1 MKDLTTAAEA
11 KATTALGTEPIIIIK
26 IEWDSGTKY
35 YSEKTFTLGAL
46 SVEGK
51 IISFNP
57 IQALQKTD
65 SVGEAT
71 GAAVVLDDTDG
82 ALKTLINT
90 EIIEGKAVTVYQ
102 HFEGNAQA
110 DLTLLLKGK
119 IAGGIGWSEG
129 ERTLDISIDTAVEDK
144 EVGFA
149 PDETDIPTIY
159 PPAVEKVWPLCFGT
173 VIHVPAIRVLHNPD
187 AELVAGINQN
197 NTSFVV
203 KGGDLFPQTPTVIT
217 LDVGNVRY
225 TGTMDGEEFTVVTS
239 NTAHDSTI
247 LFLDRPSDDPHA
259 DDAKVA
265 WISGDHD
272 ITGLYCYANTS
283 YGFAVNK
290 CIRQEGNK
298 CFFLESWGVHYVAS
312 DPRIVTH
319 VVMGLGDSIVETA
332 GIPRGSWAVSC
343 FFENINFPIT
353 VLETGELISRYLG
366 VPIVIEDKW
375 QLHSGMSVD
384 LVTDYEN
391 TYVCN
396 LLPSTEIL
404 AVYGRRKI
412 GDGTYLV
419 PIPSTYYTKNLSDSL
434 GGETPT
440 TLEFTTPLEDR
451 AGENWEDDVYVSLRS
466 SVGTNVADIIRW
478 LVETYTNLTCDT
490 TFDSVAGKIGI
501 YPANFAVFD
510 QPNVLKLI
518 EEIAWQA
525 RCAVFIRNGV
535 ISINYLSELKVA
547 DETVDE
553 SLLEFK
559 TLELGFTDTDDIVT
573 KLVAN
578 WKKDYSG
585 DEKSDR
591 RVVYKNNIDVF
602 DLHEEERDFFI
613 YNNGDLAKLSAY
625 WWGYRYS
632 NSWRKVGFKAFLDT
646 LALDIFDIVAHDI
659 GVVSTNTLRGTVEDI
674 SQDSDEHALAYQ
686 TQLASKA
693 GDSDS
698 GQPIEDQDYFLGDP
712 TFPVDPWNNPIT
724 VPDPGAGYSEVD
736 YTVPPETDDDDPTK
750 PPEPAQ
756 NDLRFITY
764 PELVERGTAFQVRVE
779 VRDSNN
785 NLVTDANLTAS
796 LQLSTSGSDTLS
808 STSIS
813 IVGGVYEGNLT
824 ISGGSG
830 QQSGALTVTA
840 SGYNPDSTETFDIV
854 ATLSTLTFA
863 GTIPNVTRGA
873 AQSAISP
880 LITGGSG
887 VQTLNVQL
895 NSSDSN
901 DKLYDSG
908 GTEITT
914 LDSVAGVW
922 SLPANWYISGG
933 QGSVVNAQ
941 LIFTDKAQKLY
952 NDLPSNQFNITG
964 GTSVIVQQ
972 SISLSQDGIGNAQN
986 LRLIMPDAV
995 FSQYPFELGVEVL
1008 DSDGN
1013 IDTDFDAEVNI
1024 DLVDEFGDPLTGL
1037 VWASG
1042 GPFAQVQGSRLV
1054 VTLVDGEW
1062 SYDECMM
1069 LIPDGESRIGLSA
1082 EAADDSRLWDSE
1094 LVDVVAPYFAVY
1106 IDTEIVER
1114 GTSYDMIVI
1123 AYKPDG
1129 TVDTDYEP
1137 INDPTITL
1145 LSGDPS
1151 DVISPTAMGLTGW
1164 IDGSK
1169 TVSIS
1174 ISGGSSVDETEIEV
1188 KETTRFGREK
1198 LIVVA
1203 TTGYSSKLHTRSS
1216 YGRYEGQDAMGP
1228 IAGDQCSAQGQQ
1240 DYRDKQNGARTA
1252 LLADTTI
1259 VPASA
1264 DFAAVI
1270 QANGSLT
1277 PNYNFNCWS
1286 FIQRYYFIINN
1297 TDRDNAKAAQLLLS
1311 LRGGILQAAITSFT
1325 TRMNFWRL
1333 RVGYSYVSNGYA
1345 SGGAFYTAISG
1356 VKEWSVAELNQILTE
1371 KGTTPGSFESVDLSI
1386 PVSWVN
1392 NMPGTAFYVWM
1403 GIIFNTLNKDL
1414 AYCLNKT
1421 NNLVCDGSLNNL
1433 KTIW

>member
-1 MKDLTTAAEA
+1 MKTLTTAAET
-11 KATTALGTEPIIIIK
+11 KATTALGTEPIIIVK
-26 IEWDSGTKY
+26 VEWTGGTKY

-71 GAAVVLDDTDG
+71 GASVLLDDTDG
-82 ALKTLINT
+82 ALKTIINT
-90 EIIEGKAVTVYQ
+90 EIVEGKPVTVYQ

-187 AELVAGINQN
+187 AELVAGINQQ
-197 NTSFVV
+197 NTSFIV

-217 LDVGNVRY
+217 IDVGNVRY
-225 TGTMDGEEFTVVTS
+225 TGTMDGEEFTVT
-239 NTAHDSTI
+239 TANAVHDSTI

-259 DDAKVA
+259 DDPKVA
-265 WISGDHD
+265 WISGDYD

-298 CFFLESWGVHYVAS
+298 CFFLESWGVHYIAS

-332 GIPRGSWAVSC
+332 GIPRSSWAANC

-366 VPIVIEDKW
+366 VPIVLEDKW

-412 GDGTYLV
+412 GEGTYLV

-440 TLEFTTPLEDR
+440 TLEFTIPLEDR
-451 AGENWEDDVYVSLRS
+451 AGEDWENDVYVSLRS

-478 LVETYTNLTCDT
+478 LVDEYTNLTCDE
-490 TFDSVAGKIGI
+490 TFDSVAGKVGI
-501 YPANFAVFD
+501 YPASFAVFD

-525 RCAVFIRNGV
+525 RCAVFIRNGI
-535 ISINYLSELKVA
+535 ISLNYLSELKVA

-559 TLELGFTDTDDIVT
+559 SLELGFTDTDDIVT
-573 KLVAN
+573 KLTAN

-585 DEKSDR
+585 DDKSER

-646 LALDIFDIVAHDI
+646 LALDIFDIIAHDI
-659 GVVSTNTLRGTVEDI
+659 DVVSTNTLRGTVEDI
-674 SQDSDEHALAYQ
+674 SQDSDEHALLYK

-698 GQPIEDQDYFLGDP
+698 GQPIEDQNYFLGDP
-712 TFPVDPWNNPIT
+712 AFPVDPWNNPID

-736 YTVPPETDDDDPTK
+736 YTVPPETDEDDPTK

-764 PELVERGTAFQVRVE
+764 PDLVERGTAFGVRVE
-779 VRDSNN
+779 VRDSDN
-785 NLVTDANLTAS
+785 NLVTNANLTAS
-796 LQLSTSGSDTLS
+796 LQLSTSGADTLS
-808 STSIS
+808 PTTIN

-824 ISGGSG
+824 ISSGSG
-830 QQSGALTVTA
+830 QQTGALTVTA
-840 SGYNPDSTETFDIV
+840 SGYNPDSTDTFDIV
-854 ATLSTLTFA
+854 ATLSNLTFA
-863 GTIPNVTRGA
+863 GTIPNVTRGV

-880 LITGGSG
+880 LITGASG
-887 VQTLNVQL
+887 AEVLNVAL
-895 NSSDSN
+895 NSSDPN
-901 DKLYDSG
+901 DKL
-908 GTEITT
+908 TT
-914 LDSVAGVW
+914 
-922 SLPANWYISGG
+922 
-933 QGSVVNAQ
+933 VV
-941 LIFTDKAQKLY
+941 
-952 NDLPSNQFNITG
+952 
-964 GTSVIVQQ
+964 V
-972 SISLSQDGIGNAQN
+972 
-986 LRLIMPDAV
+986 LR
-995 FSQYPFELGVEVL
+995 
-1008 DSDGN
+1008 
-1013 IDTDFDAEVNI
+1013 
-1024 DLVDEFGDPLTGL
+1024 
-1037 VWASG
+1037 
-1042 GPFAQVQGSRLV
+1042 SR
-1054 VTLVDGEW
+1054 
-1062 SYDECMM
+1062 
-1069 LIPDGESRIGLSA
+1069 R
-1082 EAADDSRLWDSE
+1082 
-1094 LVDVVAPYFAVY
+1094 
-1106 IDTEIVER
+1106 
-1114 GTSYDMIVI
+1114 
-1123 AYKPDG
+1123 
-1129 TVDTDYEP
+1129 
-1137 INDPTITL
+1137 
-1145 LSGDPS
+1145 
-1151 DVISPTAMGLTGW
+1151 
-1164 IDGSK
+1164 
-1169 TVSIS
+1169 
-1174 ISGGSSVDETEIEV
+1174 
-1188 KETTRFGREK
+1188 
-1198 LIVVA
+1198 
-1203 TTGYSSKLHTRSS
+1203 
-1216 YGRYEGQDAMGP
+1216 
-1228 IAGDQCSAQGQQ
+1228 
-1240 DYRDKQNGARTA
+1240 
-1252 LLADTTI
+1252 
-1259 VPASA
+1259 
-1264 DFAAVI
+1264 
-1270 QANGSLT
+1270 
-1277 PNYNFNCWS
+1277 
-1286 FIQRYYFIINN
+1286 
-1297 TDRDNAKAAQLLLS
+1297 
-1311 LRGGILQAAITSFT
+1311 
-1325 TRMNFWRL
+1325 
-1333 RVGYSYVSNGYA
+1333 
-1345 SGGAFYTAISG
+1345 
-1356 VKEWSVAELNQILTE
+1356 
-1371 KGTTPGSFESVDLSI
+1371 
-1386 PVSWVN
+1386 
-1392 NMPGTAFYVWM
+1392 
-1403 GIIFNTLNKDL
+1403 
-1414 AYCLNKT
+1414 
-1421 NNLVCDGSLNNL
+1421 
-1433 KTIW
+1433 